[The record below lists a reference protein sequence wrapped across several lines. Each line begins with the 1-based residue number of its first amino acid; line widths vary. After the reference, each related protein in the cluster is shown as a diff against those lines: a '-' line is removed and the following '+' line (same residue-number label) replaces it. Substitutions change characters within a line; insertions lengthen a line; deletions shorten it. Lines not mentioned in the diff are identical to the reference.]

1 MSDDILHNLR
11 LTNSNMDLQ
20 FSHDIFNESLIRIEE
35 KCIQINNKHINQL
48 GLQSPT
54 KSVYKESHILRD
66 QKYDVGK
73 LKIYVQQQKQLLNS
87 EQKHVFETI
96 MNNYNTKKGGI
107 YFLDAPGGTGKV
119 IKRLIDRIV
128 NDVF

>member
-1 MSDDILHNLR
+1 MSEDILHNLR
-11 LTNSNMDLQ
+11 ITTSNMDLL

-54 KSVYKESHILRD
+54 KSVYKESHLLRVK
-66 QKYDVGK
+66 KYDDEK
-73 LKIYVQQQKQLLNS
+73 LKMYVQQQKRLLNS

-107 YFLDAPGGTGKV
+107 YFLDAPGGTGKIV
-119 IKRLIDRIV
+119 KRLIDRIE
-128 NDVF
+128 NDEF